1 MAISSLPFRDRAAPP
16 SPVPPI
22 ITTDLQHHPNVTQT
36 APELPTV
43 DHSTSQRSDGPV
55 PVTEDRERRRVT
67 LVDAPLPD
75 SDNPPQYNQTSPQ
88 QQPRLRAPVIAIN
101 GSRSDSNMH
110 HTFSLRRSKSGAKAK
125 QADKLGAGSGGNPS
139 MHARNHSMTYGEK
152 NGNLAP
158 SPSGLQRSMSK
169 RQKFVRAFTNP
180 DKIFDR
186 DPTSP
191 PPESR

>member
-1 MAISSLPFRDRAAPP
+1 MAISALPFRDRAGPA
-16 SPVPPI
+16 SSVPPI
-22 ITTDLQHHPNVTQT
+22 NTTDLQHHPNVTQT

-43 DHSTSQRSDGPV
+43 DHSSSQRSDGPV
-55 PVTEDRERRRVT
+55 PVLEDRERRRVT
-67 LVDAPLPD
+67 LVDSPLAEG
-75 SDNPPQYNQTSPQ
+75 DNPPQYHQST
-88 QQPRLRAPVIAIN
+88 QQPRLKAPAIAIN

-125 QADKLGAGSGGNPS
+125 QADRLGASPGASAP
-139 MHARNHSMTYGEK
+139 MHTRNHSMTYGEK